1 MIAKFVVAL
10 AVTVAAAA
18 ALLHSPGGRR
28 VVIFPAKVVEID
40 EPVYIQGP
48 ADVRGANPG
57 AVLKMARGFKGA
69 AAIIVRGGDV
79 RLSGFT
85 IDGNRA
91 ALEYSAGL
99 PLYNTPFAHFT
110 PANGILAEGA
120 ANLRIEA
127 VRFREI
133 SGFAVLVNGG
143 HGVSIDRVEIRSSG
157 SRNPAGANNATGGI
171 LLEEGVREFSVTRSL
186 FGEIRGN
193 ALWTHSLYTSA
204 RNAQGL
210 FARNRFE
217 YIGRDAIQV
226 GHAADVRV
234 EENSGRFIGFP
245 TADVD
250 IPGRAFP
257 VAIDTAGNVERSI
270 YAGNRFEEIGGK
282 CIDLDGFHDGEVRDN
297 VCVNHGRPEDYRN
310 GNYGI
315 VMNNANPDM
324 RSRNIRVTGNIIDGP
339 LFGGIFVIG
348 SGHLIAHNRLLNINT
363 AHCNEEAARFG
374 CYYAAGEPD
383 MLRSGIYLGRGAERP
398 ALAQGNI
405 IEDNEISGFKMRSRC
420 VALAPGIKPEW
431 NTVRRNAC
439 SDREGPR

>member
-1 MIAKFVVAL
+1 
-10 AVTVAAAA
+10 
-18 ALLHSPGGRR
+18 
-28 VVIFPAKVVEID
+28 
-40 EPVYIQGP
+40 
-48 ADVRGANPG
+48 
-57 AVLKMARGFKGA
+57 
-69 AAIIVRGGDV
+69 
-79 RLSGFT
+79 
-85 IDGNRA
+85 
-91 ALEYSAGL
+91 
-99 PLYNTPFAHFT
+99 
-110 PANGILAEGA
+110 
-120 ANLRIEA
+120 
-127 VRFREI
+127 
-133 SGFAVLVNGG
+133 
-143 HGVSIDRVEIRSSG
+143 
-157 SRNPAGANNATGGI
+157 
-171 LLEEGVREFSVTRSL
+171 
-186 FGEIRGN
+186 
-193 ALWTHSLYTSA
+193 
-204 RNAQGL
+204 
-210 FARNRFE
+210 
-217 YIGRDAIQV
+217 
-226 GHAADVRV
+226 
-234 EENSGRFIGFP
+234 
-245 TADVD
+245 
-250 IPGRAFP
+250 
-257 VAIDTAGNVERSI
+257 VERSS
-270 YAGNRFEEIGGK
+270 YARNRFEEIGGK
-282 CIDLDGFHDGEVRDN
+282 CIDLDGFHDGEVTGN